1 MGQTNETSEASKTS
15 KMSEISKKTGKET
28 GAMTGSDYET
38 RIGQVTGVVHSGQ
51 GDVFHIEKIELAA
64 TRTADALRQ
73 ALSGH
78 VETRDQLLDLLQR
91 LASLQAQLSE
101 WKELHHILHEILVA
115 FAPFDA
121 SLRVMGQTSANPG
134 NGRALLQTWRPCQ
147 RHVDYLIDFESRAEY
162 IRPASPTSDVA
173 LVDWG
178 SRIALLRHEVEDR
191 LREAHWSL
199 EGLLDLTDEF
209 GYVCDCYLSLA
220 DRELRRIVEK
230 VQRLYTHLLGGLQ

>member
-1 MGQTNETSEASKTS
+1 MNETSEAMDTVPD
-15 KMSEISKKTGKET
+15 
-28 GAMTGSDYET
+28 SDYET
-38 RIGQVTGVVHSGQ
+38 HIGQVTGVVHSGQ

-73 ALSGH
+73 ALSGQA
-78 VETRDQLLDLLQR
+78 ETREQLLDLLQR

-101 WKELHHILHEILVA
+101 WKELHHILHEILAA
-115 FAPFDA
+115 FAPFNA
-121 SLRVMGQTSANPG
+121 NLRVLGQASANPG

-162 IRPASPTSDVA
+162 IRPASPAPGTA

-178 SRIALLRHEVEDR
+178 SRIALLRREVEDR

-199 EGLLDLTDEF
+199 EGLLDLADEF
-209 GYVCDCYLSLA
+209 GYACDCYLSLA